1 MTKTFHEDIFKNL
14 LAYKETHP
22 DFVFIP
28 RQRNTQNKLNDGFWF
43 QGTDKYAFVGLVNSS
58 GGVNKT
64 RSVGLVFYPVGNY
77 LEFSFEIVFK
87 GETDKELIL
96 LYHKLRDEIGGFN
109 ENESEKFNKYVGE
122 TEVDYQGVFD
132 FLDQNYNK
140 IVRVFQGTK
149 YSDLILSEE
158 KFNELILRINSFRKD
173 IAKDIN
179 KLLIN
184 LTWNSKDWK
193 DVSIDQ
199 SNHSWVK
206 EGGTPYE
213 SWNFLKEAEGNTHEH
228 IYGYAKFTHQPKIEG
243 KSIFIFYSQDN
254 IVGFYGNGQLKS
266 ITRSGHIMNLQ
277 GDQSMSFV
285 LKNKIENVFQNGF
298 MENSLRIGQIGF
310 NYLEN
315 NESVIKILNEA
326 SKINPEQ
333 FDEIEN
339 LKKWFIENSGYEE
352 TTPKYWIFQGNPNI
366 YNVAST
372 LEAGVLTTWKVA
384 AHKESIKIGD
394 KVILWLTGAKAGCYA
409 LAQVT
414 SAVGKIGNNPEEID
428 YYKTV
433 YDPHEDRVNI
443 EIVKN
448 FYGNPI
454 LWNDIKDIP
463 VFSDFKGG
471 NQGTNF
477 SATAEEFNYFNQL
490 NQEILQSL
498 IQIYSEHCIKT
509 NWLDNELYKFMWAR
523 WLNSR
528 ADFDTIGNA
537 LLFQLAID
545 SQNEDFNGQRGVQF
559 LRQGARYDLKRFI
572 GIDDISYFREFKEGK
587 SLTEIGFEDR
597 SMSYPVISCWL
608 ASFFPEK
615 IYPVSRTSFAEVVRN
630 LFNANLNNSGIAF
643 IEGLQPYCN
652 QIDNELKKSIAYQ
665 NVLKD
670 KLKINQLNQLEFN
683 WAVQDFLLFIDRNPN
698 LLTNPLPIIKKN
710 SNTMNDQP
718 LNQILFGP
726 PGTGKTFNT
735 INEAL
740 KIVDPDYYNQYAT
753 DREKLNKRFKELLI
767 KDAEEN
773 SGQIGF
779 CTFHQSFGY
788 EDFVEGIKPKT
799 TPNQTIVYEIED
811 GVFKNI
817 CRLATMNNSV
827 QKMKKDKKISWNEE
841 QFRKASF
848 YKLSLGDS
856 SNPSDNNIYEFCRDK
871 GYICIGFGQDN
882 DFKGLSESE
891 INAKCKDLQLES
903 TAASQMNYFI
913 HYLKKNNYILISFGN
928 RYIRALGKVI
938 GDYEYWAE
946 PPIRYNHFRKVE
958 WLFVDEMIP
967 INEIYERGLSQKTM
981 YKIDESVLRKEFFVK
996 DGTTIME
1003 VKEEDKNFVL
1013 IIDEINRGNVSSIFG
1028 ELITLIEKDKREGA
1042 KEELEV
1048 VLPYSKKPFKVPQN
1062 VYLIGTMNTADRS
1075 VEALDT
1081 ALRRRFSFKEF
1092 PPQSH
1097 LIQTEGVSGE
1107 HEGIIDGISLV
1118 ALLDTINNRIEK
1130 LIDKD
1135 HRIGHSYF
1143 LKVDS
1148 KEKLKQ
1154 AFKNEIIPLLEEY
1167 FFGDYGKIGLVLGN
1181 TFVEKKPNDFTFA
1194 NFSDYDTDI
1203 QSDLKEKAIYRIKD
1217 ASDWDFVKI

>member
-1 MTKTFHEDIFKNL
+1 
-14 LAYKETHP
+14 
-22 DFVFIP
+22 
-28 RQRNTQNKLNDGFWF
+28 
-43 QGTDKYAFVGLVNSS
+43 
-58 GGVNKT
+58 
-64 RSVGLVFYPVGNY
+64 
-77 LEFSFEIVFK
+77 
-87 GETDKELIL
+87 
-96 LYHKLRDEIGGFN
+96 
-109 ENESEKFNKYVGE
+109 
-122 TEVDYQGVFD
+122 
-132 FLDQNYNK
+132 
-140 IVRVFQGTK
+140 
-149 YSDLILSEE
+149 
-158 KFNELILRINSFRKD
+158 
-173 IAKDIN
+173 
-179 KLLIN
+179 
-184 LTWNSKDWK
+184 
-193 DVSIDQ
+193 
-199 SNHSWVK
+199 
-206 EGGTPYE
+206 
-213 SWNFLKEAEGNTHEH
+213 
-228 IYGYAKFTHQPKIEG
+228 
-243 KSIFIFYSQDN
+243 
-254 IVGFYGNGQLKS
+254 
-266 ITRSGHIMNLQ
+266 
-277 GDQSMSFV
+277 
-285 LKNKIENVFQNGF
+285 
-298 MENSLRIGQIGF
+298 
-310 NYLEN
+310 
-315 NESVIKILNEA
+315 
-326 SKINPEQ
+326 
-333 FDEIEN
+333 
-339 LKKWFIENSGYEE
+339 
-352 TTPKYWIFQGNPNI
+352 
-366 YNVAST
+366 
-372 LEAGVLTTWKVA
+372 VLTTWKVA
-384 AHKESIKIGD
+384 AHKENIKIGD

-414 SAVGKIGNNPEEID
+414 SAVGKIGNNPEEIG
-428 YYKTV
+428 YYKTD
-433 YDPHEDRVNI
+433 YDVQEDRVNI
-443 EIVKN
+443 EIEKN
-448 FYGNPI
+448 FFSSPI
-454 LWNDIKDIP
+454 LWKDLKDHP
-463 VFSDFKGG
+463 VFSNFKGG

-477 SATAEEFNYFNQL
+477 IATELEYKALLNMSDNNYSWVKTHKELSQYLIDKESQQRELITLLESAGATLFNDQNPQGTPIKLAEIDPFTFYCYIYKYGPETRL
-490 NQEILQSL
+490 EILQNIAKSL
-498 IQIYSEHCIKT
+498 NLFVPTDELGVPSTNPQKVWLFTYKYERNNNEIKRLWNFFYAALNNNITEELFSDILEIKGVASTKLTEALFYVDPENYFPINGPTKPYLEEVLGIDPEFNSYAEYKNILKQIKIIINKPFYQLSYEAWIWNNDISREEKDFRSRVKQSEIKSLQIFFQY
-509 NWLDNELYKFMWAR
+509 LDNLIDDLEIENNEKLVFSTGSNQLSFQIGKRYCLNLKKDKFYFIAPENYEIDKVEKELFAKPDVALWYKNVSNDEVSKHYKAILEAVQFEIER
-523 WLNSR
+523 DNSTNDKEYDNKVFRRTVFDKEYR
-528 ADFDTIGNA
+528 ATFFDFDKTKNIKMK
-537 LLFQLAID
+537 L
-545 SQNEDFNGQRGVQF
+545 NE
-559 LRQGARYDLKRFI
+559 I
-572 GIDDISYFREFKEGK
+572 
-587 SLTEIGFEDR
+587 
-597 SMSYPVISCWL
+597 
-608 ASFFPEK
+608 
-615 IYPVSRTSFAEVVRN
+615 
-630 LFNANLNNSGIAF
+630 
-643 IEGLQPYCN
+643 
-652 QIDNELKKSIAYQ
+652 
-665 NVLKD
+665 
-670 KLKINQLNQLEFN
+670 
-683 WAVQDFLLFIDRNPN
+683 
-698 LLTNPLPIIKKN
+698 
-710 SNTMNDQP
+710 P

-726 PGTGKTFNT
+726 PGTGKTFNS

-799 TPNQTIVYEIED
+799 TPNQTIVYKIED

-913 HYLKKNNYILISFGN
+913 HYLKKNNYVLISFGN

-946 PPIRYNHFRKVE
+946 SPIRYNHFRKVE

-1062 VYLIGTMNTADRS
+1062 VYIIGTMNTADRS

-1107 HEGIIDGISLV
+1107 HEGIIDDISLV
-1118 ALLDTINNRIEK
+1118 ALLDTLNNRIEK

-1148 KEKLKQ
+1148 KEKLIA

-1167 FFGDYGKIGLVLGN
+1167 FFGDYGKIGLILGS
-1181 TFVEKKPNDFTFA
+1181 TFVEKKPNDFAFA
-1194 NFSDYDTDI
+1194 HFSDYDTDI

-1217 ASDWDFVKI
+1217 SSDWDFTKI